1 MNINKAAEYIY
12 NHSKGTSQ
20 GLCARYVANGL
31 VNAGLKFNRQPSAYL
46 YNLELPIRGFK
57 KISLTKYSPI
67 IGDIVVFD
75 RNKFHPYGHIA
86 MWTGKNWTS
95 DFRQRNMNPYKNQAS
110 AGTATIWR
118 YVNG

>member
-1 MNINKAAEYIY
+1 MNIKKAAEYIY
-12 NHSKGTSQ
+12 SHSKGTSQ

-31 VNAGLKFNRQPSAYL
+31 QYAGLKFNRQPAAYM
-46 YNLELPIRGFK
+46 YNKELATLGFK
-57 KISLTKYSPI
+57 KISLIWYSPV

-95 DFRQRNMNPYKNQAS
+95 DFRQK
-110 AGTATIWR
+110 I
-118 YVNG
+118 